1 MTLVITESLA
11 RTVLPLSTNAF
22 YGQLVSLNAAFLRV
36 WRLTRRNMLFDHL
49 SFASL
54 AGYSQ
59 SLNRYAFFPINQ
71 FRLAGIPEPHS
82 LASEVLSTFH
92 MLPEQTF
99 AFVVQYRSWTC
110 IDSLRGNCITIMQI
124 ANLPRCAAPVAPYLV
139 RYRIQH
145 TSCLLPCGLL
155 NHTSRLRSSLHR
167 WYCYLA
173 FPCEVRLNNYLLTF
187 NIHQFSCTSWGR

>member
-22 YGQLVSLNAAFLRV
+22 YGQLVSLNAAFFRV

-71 FRLAGIPEPHS
+71 FRLAGIPEPYS
-82 LASEVLSTFH
+82 LASKVLSTFH
-92 MLPEQTF
+92 MLPEQSF
-99 AFVVQYRSWTC
+99 AFVVQYRSWTY
-110 IDSLRGNCITIMQI
+110 IDSLSWNWLTVSQI

-155 NHTSRLRSSLHR
+155 NHTSRIRSSLHR
-167 WYCYLA
+167 LYCYLA
-173 FPCEVRLNNYLLTF
+173 FPCGSDSITTR
-187 NIHQFSCTSWGR
+187 

>member
-92 MLPEQTF
+92 MLPEQSF
-99 AFVVQYRSWTC
+99 AFVVQYRSWTY
-110 IDSLRGNCITIMQI
+110 IDSLLWNWLTISQI

-155 NHTSRLRSSLHR
+155 NHASSLPSSVQLLH
-167 WYCYLA
+167 CYLA

>member
-22 YGQLVSLNAAFLRV
+22 YGQLVSLNAAFFRV

-54 AGYSQ
+54 AGYSR
-59 SLNRYAFFPINQ
+59 SLNPYAFFPNNQ
-71 FRLAGIPEPHS
+71 FNLASFPEPHS
-82 LASEVLSTFH
+82 LSSEVLSIFH
-92 MLPEQTF
+92 IAPDQSF
-99 AFVVQYRSWTC
+99 AFVIQIRNWTW
-110 IDSLRGNCITIMQI
+110 IDSLRDCCFTFKQF
-124 ANLPRCAAPVAPYLV
+124 ANLPRCADPVAPYLV

-155 NHTSRLRSSLHR
+155 NHASSLPSSVQLLH
-167 WYCYLA
+167 CYLA